1 MFKLLLLT
9 CAAPVMMLAAEK
21 DPVAKVT
28 NKVQDAVDRGKKAVD
43 SVAEDIKD
51 SQDAAKKREAAKE
64 GVIPL
69 AKVYA
74 ENAKDVVQGKEKISS
89 TTATYLKLAGITA
102 ALLLLG
108 YFLFLRR
115 K

>member
-21 DPVAKVT
+21 DVVAKVT

-51 SQDAAKKREAAKE
+51 SQDAAKK
-64 GVIPL
+64 
-69 AKVYA
+69 
-74 ENAKDVVQGKEKISS
+74 EK
-89 TTATYLKLAGITA
+89 LQ
-102 ALLLLG
+102 
-108 YFLFLRR
+108 R
-115 K
+115 KA